1 MDQRIVAAHFA
12 AFAFIGSYANHGSH
26 AKQEF
31 LYRPKPRKY
40 SKRYDTRTSE
50 QKEFDRI
57 QSFRNLLPPLYQ
69 CGRNDRCP
77 CGSGK
82 KFKSC
87 CISKRKGDEPS
98 NGN

>member
-12 AFAFIGSYANHGSH
+12 AFAFIGSY